1 MVIMKK
7 VSAVLFALFI
17 AAAAVVTVFAAG
29 INENEQALLDELK
42 GSVTMNGKEMVFPDA
57 YVNQAENYFN
67 TTELT
72 AEQTSQ
78 ISALIKEGK
87 EVLEGSDAANIQDLS
102 KAQKSSLFEILNKA
116 MTVDS
121 GSASYDNTTR
131 EVILYDKNGNVIM
144 KVVPSLVEKGTGT
157 AVNSEGSVV
166 DSGVIKTTGA
176 SADYT
181 PMIIGGAVLVLVI
194 SIGVIFLLN
203 KRA

>member
-1 MVIMKK
+1 MNIKKK

-102 KAQKSSLFEILNKA
+102 KSQKSSLFEILNKA

-176 SADYT
+176 LADYT